1 MDRAHSSAKAKNAR
15 RLFVMVYLMIGITAV
30 LAFLCV
36 SHAIPELA
44 KGNLKDLS
52 SSRRGPMRKYTFP
65 TVD

>member
-1 MDRAHSSAKAKNAR
+1 M
-15 RLFVMVYLMIGITAV
+15 MVYLMIGITAV

>member
-1 MDRAHSSAKAKNAR
+1 
-15 RLFVMVYLMIGITAV
+15 MVYLMIGITAL

-44 KGNLKDLS
+44 KGNLEDVSS

-65 TVD
+65 TAD